1 MTQFA
6 SKPERQK
13 LFGTDGVRGVANVE
27 PMTVETAV
35 RLGRSAAH
43 VFRDGGHR
51 HRILIGKDTRLSGYM
66 LENALV
72 AGVCSMGV
80 DVLLVGPLPTPG
92 IAFATRALRADAGIV
107 ISASHNPYMD
117 NGIKFFDRQGFKL
130 ADELE
135 QRIEE
140 LTFTGRIDDI
150 RPTADSVGKAF
161 RVEDVPGRYIE
172 FLKGTLPRGF
182 SLEGLK
188 IVVDGAHGAG
198 YKVGPALFRELGAE
212 VTTLGV
218 QPNGTNINESVGST
232 HPETAAALVRET
244 GADLGVCLDGD
255 ADRCLLIDG
264 RGQVVDG
271 DRVLAICGLELQ
283 RRGRL
288 ANGTVVA
295 TVMSNL
301 GLELALREAGIAVE
315 RTPVGDRYVVERM
328 RSGGF
333 CLGGEQSGHTVF
345 LDYNSTGDGLL
356 TALQVLRVVADRG
369 RSLEELAGC
378 MTPLPQ
384 TLHNVEIG
392 ARRPLEELPAV
403 METIRA
409 VEQEL
414 ADRGRVLVRYSGT
427 QPLARVMVEGEDD
440 AQIDAMARDIV
451 AALSAALR

>member
-1 MTQFA
+1 VSQFA
-6 SKPERQK
+6 SKPERQR

-51 HRILIGKDTRLSGYM
+51 HRILIGKDTRQSGYM

-72 AGVCSMGV
+72 AGICSMGV
-80 DVLLVGPLPTPG
+80 DAVLVGPLPTPG

-117 NGIKFFDRQGFKL
+117 NGIKFFDRRGFKL
-130 ADELE
+130 ADEVEE
-135 QRIEE
+135 QIEE

-150 RPTADSVGKAF
+150 RPTAEAVGKAK
-161 RVEDVPGRYIE
+161 RIDDVAGRYIE

-188 IVVDGAHGAG
+188 LVVDGAHGAG
-198 YKVGPALFRELGAE
+198 YKVGPAVFQELGAA

-218 QPNGTNINESVGST
+218 RPNGTNINEGVGST
-232 HPETAAALVRET
+232 HPETAASLVRET
-244 GADLGVCLDGD
+244 GADLGICLDGD

-264 RGQVVDG
+264 RGEVVDG
-271 DRVLAICGLELQ
+271 DRVLAICGLDLQ

-288 ANGTVVA
+288 ANDTIVA

-301 GLELALREAGIAVE
+301 GLDLALREAGVTVE
-315 RTPVGDRYVVERM
+315 RTPVGDRHVVERM
-328 RSGGF
+328 RASGH
-333 CLGGEQSGHTVF
+333 CIGGEQSGHTVF

-356 TALQVLRVVADRG
+356 TALQVLRVVVEQG
-369 RSLEELAGC
+369 RSLADLADC
-378 MTPLPQ
+378 MQSLPQ
-384 TLHNVEIG
+384 VLHNVEIG
-392 ARRPLEELPAV
+392 ERRPLEELPEVLAV
-403 METIRA
+403 IRA
-409 VEQEL
+409 AESRL
-414 ADRGRVLVRYSGT
+414 GDRGRVLVRYSGT

-440 AQIDAMARDIV
+440 AEINALAHDIV
-451 AALSAALR
+451 STLRDALQ